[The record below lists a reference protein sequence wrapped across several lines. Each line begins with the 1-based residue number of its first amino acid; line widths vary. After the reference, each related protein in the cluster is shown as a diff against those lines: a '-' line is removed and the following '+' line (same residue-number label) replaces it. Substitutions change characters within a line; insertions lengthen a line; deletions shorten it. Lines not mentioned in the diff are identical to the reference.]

1 VKSSVL
7 SVLPIVGLGVA
18 FSLPACVDGPR
29 SEATPPPLVVHSSAI
44 RNGTRDPRALALSEG
59 QILSLGWLF
68 SVPDGANSNF
78 CTATLINGSTVV
90 TASHCTEGSTPDTIG
105 FGIGLLPTEP
115 VATFRVARK
124 FEHPE
129 LDLAVLRL
137 SEDAL
142 DRVPEL
148 VPVPPNTQRLDN
160 TWLGSDLQA
169 GGYGETYDRTRYG
182 RWFATVV
189 LAELDAT
196 DLVVDGQ
203 GIMGICYGD
212 SGGPV
217 MADLGDG
224 PVVLGVESYGDAS
237 CVDQDHLTRLDVA
250 VEFIAGIA
258 AGEIPADPCEGLD
271 YLGRCNGA
279 TAEWCDEGTFQSLD
293 CALEGR
299 RCDYVDDQTGYYC
312 TDGEPCGDIGRSG
325 TCRGDVFVRCRNGSL
340 VEEDCEA
347 SGLIC
352 RLVGGGARC
361 SDPDLVPVDT
371 DTEID
376 ASPPEVEV
384 DAAPPPAPQVPD
396 AGLPGE
402 VPGPEVGTDAGAPG
416 PNGLAS
422 GDEKSKATGCAA
434 RPSNSAG
441 PPWAWVLGIVAL
453 SRRRRRVSAL

>member
-1 VKSSVL
+1 ML
-7 SVLPIVGLGVA
+7 RVLPCIGFGVA
-18 FSLPACVDGPR
+18 VSLLGCVDRPT
-29 SEATPPPLVVHSSAI
+29 SEPAAPPLETQTSGI
-44 RNGTRDPRALALSEG
+44 RNGTRDPMALALSEG

-68 SVPDGANSNF
+68 SVPDGAQSNF
-78 CTATLINGSTVV
+78 CTATLINRSTVV
-90 TASHCTEGSTPDTIG
+90 TASHCTEGSPADAIG
-105 FGIGLLPTEP
+105 FGIGLLPTDP

-148 VPVPPNTQRLDN
+148 VPVPPNAQRLDN
-160 TWLGSDLQA
+160 SWLGSDLQV

-189 LAELDAT
+189 LADLDAT

-203 GIMGICYGD
+203 GVMGLCFGD

-217 MADLGDG
+217 MADLGNG
-224 PVVLGVESYGDAS
+224 PVVLGVESSGDAS
-237 CVDQDHLTRLDVA
+237 CVDVDRLTRLDVA

-258 AGEIPADPCEGLD
+258 AGELPADPCAGLD
-271 YLGRCNGA
+271 YLGRCNGT
-279 TAEWCDEGTFQSLD
+279 TAEWCDEGSFQSLD
-293 CALEGR
+293 CALDGL

-312 TDGEPCGDIGRSG
+312 TEGVPCGDVGRSG

-352 RLVGGGARC
+352 RRVGDGARC
-361 SDPDLVPVDT
+361 SDPDLVPPETDT
-371 DTEID
+371 DTDID
-376 ASPPEVEV
+376 AGPPEVEV
-384 DAAPPPAPQVPD
+384 DAASPPAPQMLD

-402 VPGPEVGTDAGAPG
+402 VPGPAVGADAGSPG

-422 GDEKSKATGCAA
+422 GDEKSKASGCAA
-434 RPSNSAG
+434 RPSNSG
-441 PPWAWVLGIVAL
+441 VTPWACVLGFAAL
-453 SRRRRRVSAL
+453 SRRRRGARAR